1 MTAEELA
8 LNLLGL
14 MRKANAIAVGET
26 NTGGAVRAG
35 KAKLLLLAA
44 DASDNARS
52 RARGFTHGRDIVT
65 VTLPFTKDEIAAH
78 VGVSGCAMAAITDIG
93 FANAFMKSLAAAVPE
108 GYDESTAE
116 IQRRFEK
123 ADRRKKEAA
132 AHEKN
137 KRIGKRRNNV

>member
-1 MTAEELA
+1 MREKT

-26 NTGGAVRAG
+26 YIGGAVRAG

-93 FANAFMKSLAAAVPE
+93 FANAFMKSLAAAVPD
-108 GYDESTAE
+108 GYDESVAE

-123 ADRRKKEAA
+123 ADRRKEEAA

>member
-1 MTAEELA
+1 MREKT

-35 KAKLLLLAA
+35 KAKLLLLAV

-93 FANAFMKSLAAAVPE
+93 FANAFMKSLAAAVPD
-108 GYDESTAE
+108 GYDESAAE

>member
-1 MTAEELA
+1 MREKT

-78 VGVSGCAMAAITDIG
+78 VGVFGCAMAAITDIG
-93 FANAFMKSLAAAVPE
+93 FANAFMKSLAAAVPD
-108 GYDESTAE
+108 GYDESAAE

>member
-1 MTAEELA
+1 MREKT

-26 NTGGAVRAG
+26 NTGGTVRAG

-93 FANAFMKSLAAAVPE
+93 FANAFMKSLAAAVPD
-108 GYDESTAE
+108 GYDESAAE

-123 ADRRKKEAA
+123 ADRAQERGRGA
-132 AHEKN
+132 
-137 KRIGKRRNNV
+137 

>member
-1 MTAEELA
+1 MREKT

-35 KAKLLLLAA
+35 KAKLLLLAS
-44 DASDNARS
+44 DASDNAQS
-52 RARGFTHGRDIVT
+52 RARGFTHGRDVVT

-78 VGVSGCAMAAITDIG
+78 VGVSSCAMAAITDIG

-108 GYDESTAE
+108 GYDESAAE

>member
-1 MTAEELA
+1 MREKT

-52 RARGFTHGRDIVT
+52 RARGFTHGRDVVT

-78 VGVSGCAMAAITDIG
+78 VGVSSCAIAAITDIG

>member
-1 MTAEELA
+1 MREKT

-44 DASDNARS
+44 DASDNAQS
-52 RARGFTHGRDIVT
+52 RVRGFTHGRDIVT

-93 FANAFMKSLAAAVPE
+93 FANAFMKSLAAAVPD
-108 GYDESTAE
+108 GYDESAAE

>member
-1 MTAEELA
+1 MREKT

-78 VGVSGCAMAAITDIG
+78 VGLSGCAMAAITDIG

>member
-1 MTAEELA
+1 MREKT

-52 RARGFTHGRDIVT
+52 RARGFTHGRDVVT

-78 VGVSGCAMAAITDIG
+78 VGVSSCAMAAITDIG

-132 AHEKN
+132 AHEKS

>member
-1 MTAEELA
+1 MREKT

-14 MRKANAIAVGET
+14 MRKANTIAVGET

-52 RARGFTHGRDIVT
+52 RARGFTHGRDVVT

-78 VGVSGCAMAAITDIG
+78 VGASGCAMAAITDIG
-93 FANAFMKSLAAAVPE
+93 FANAFMKSLAAAVPD
-108 GYDESTAE
+108 GYDESAAE

>member
-1 MTAEELA
+1 MREKT

-65 VTLPFTKDEIAAH
+65 VTLPVTKDEIAAH

-93 FANAFMKSLAAAVPE
+93 FANAFMKSLAAAVPD
-108 GYDESTAE
+108 GYDESAAE

>member
-1 MTAEELA
+1 MREKT

-14 MRKANAIAVGET
+14 MRKANAIALGET

-52 RARGFTHGRDIVT
+52 RARGFTHGRDVVT

-137 KRIGKRRNNV
+137 KRIEKRRNNV

>member
-1 MTAEELA
+1 MREKT

-35 KAKLLLLAA
+35 KAKLLLLAS

-52 RARGFTHGRDIVT
+52 RARGFTHGRDVVT

-78 VGVSGCAMAAITDIG
+78 VGVSNCAMAAITDIG

-116 IQRRFEK
+116 IQRRFER

>member
-1 MTAEELA
+1 MREKT

-52 RARGFTHGRDIVT
+52 RARGFTHGRDVVT

-78 VGVSGCAMAAITDIG
+78 VGVSSCAMAAITNIG

>member
-1 MTAEELA
+1 MREKT

-93 FANAFMKSLAAAVPE
+93 FANAFMKSLAAAVPD
-108 GYDESTAE
+108 GYDESAAE

-137 KRIGKRRNNV
+137 KRIGQRRNNV

>member
-1 MTAEELA
+1 MREKT

-14 MRKANAIAVGET
+14 MRKANAIVVGET

-93 FANAFMKSLAAAVPE
+93 FANAFMKSLAAAVPD
-108 GYDESTAE
+108 GYDESAAE

>member
-1 MTAEELA
+1 MREKT

-14 MRKANAIAVGET
+14 MRKANAISVGET

-35 KAKLLLLAA
+35 KAKLLLLAS

-52 RARGFTHGRDIVT
+52 RARGFTHGRDVVT

-78 VGVSGCAMAAITDIG
+78 VGVSSCAMAAITDIG

-116 IQRRFEK
+116 IQRRFER

>member
-1 MTAEELA
+1 MREKT

-52 RARGFTHGRDIVT
+52 RARGFTSGRDVVT

-78 VGVSGCAMAAITDIG
+78 VGVSSCAMAAITDIG

>member
-1 MTAEELA
+1 MREKT

-65 VTLPFTKDEIAAH
+65 VTLPFTKDEIATH

-93 FANAFMKSLAAAVPE
+93 FANAFMKSLAAAVPD
-108 GYDESTAE
+108 GYDESAAE

>member
-1 MTAEELA
+1 MREKT

-93 FANAFMKSLAAAVPE
+93 FANVFMKSLAAAVPE

>member
-1 MTAEELA
+1 MREKT

-93 FANAFMKSLAAAVPE
+93 FANAFMKSLAAAVPD
-108 GYDESTAE
+108 GYDESAAE
-116 IQRRFEK
+116 IQRRFER

-137 KRIGKRRNNV
+137 KRIGNRRNNV

>member
-1 MTAEELA
+1 MREKT

-35 KAKLLLLAA
+35 KARLRQLAS
-44 DASDNARS
+44 DGTDNARS
-52 RARGFTHGRDIVT
+52 RARGFTHGRDVVT

-78 VGVSGCAMAAITDIG
+78 VGVSSCAMAAITDIG

>member
-1 MTAEELA
+1 MSEKT

-93 FANAFMKSLAAAVPE
+93 FANAFMKSLAAAVPD
-108 GYDESTAE
+108 GYDESAAE

>member
-1 MTAEELA
+1 MREKT

-35 KAKLLLLAA
+35 KAKLLLLAS

-52 RARGFTHGRDIVT
+52 RARGFTHGRDVVT

-78 VGVSGCAMAAITDIG
+78 VGVSSCAMAAITDIG

-137 KRIGKRRNNV
+137 KRIGNRRNNV

>member
-1 MTAEELA
+1 MREKT

-26 NTGGAVRAG
+26 NTGGAVIAG
-35 KAKLLLLAA
+35 KAKLLLLAS

-52 RARGFTHGRDIVT
+52 RARGFTHGRDVVT

-78 VGVSGCAMAAITDIG
+78 VGVSSCAMAAITDIG

>member
-1 MTAEELA
+1 MREKT

-52 RARGFTHGRDIVT
+52 RARGFTHGRDVVT

-78 VGVSGCAMAAITDIG
+78 VGVSSCAMAAITDIG

-116 IQRRFEK
+116 IQRRFK
-123 ADRRKKEAA
+123 RADRRKKEAA

>member
-1 MTAEELA
+1 MREKT

-52 RARGFTHGRDIVT
+52 RARGFTHGRDVVT

-78 VGVSGCAMAAITDIG
+78 VVVSSCAMAAITDIG

-108 GYDESTAE
+108 GYDESAAE

>member
-1 MTAEELA
+1 MREKT

-14 MRKANAIAVGET
+14 MRKSNAIAVGET

>member
-1 MTAEELA
+1 MREKT

-93 FANAFMKSLAAAVPE
+93 FANAFMKSLAAAVPD
-108 GYDESTAE
+108 GYDESAAE

-137 KRIGKRRNNV
+137 KRIGKRKNNV

>member
-1 MTAEELA
+1 MREKT

-65 VTLPFTKDEIAAH
+65 VTLPFTKDKIAAH

-93 FANAFMKSLAAAVPE
+93 FANAFMKSLAAAVPD
-108 GYDESTAE
+108 GYDESAAE